1 MNATKQLWGSR
12 FSKPLDKKTNDFNS
26 SLSFDY
32 ILYKYDIKGSI
43 AHVKML
49 SEQNI
54 ITNDE
59 KEKIVNALN
68 EILSEIDEGKIQFD
82 FEYEDI
88 HTFIEKLLVDK
99 IGDTGKKV
107 HTARS
112 RNDQVA
118 LDIRLYLKDE
128 IKNIQK
134 LLIKL
139 IETLISIQE
148 DNLETLM
155 PGYTH
160 LQRAQATTLSHH
172 TGAYVEMF
180 KRDKSRLDDVYSRV
194 NILPL
199 GACALAG
206 TPHNINR
213 YKTAEYLNFGDIC
226 LNSADA
232 VSDRDFIIETLSS
245 LSILMTHISRMAEE
259 IIIWSSFEFKFIE
272 LDDSYSTGSSIM
284 PQKKNPDIMEL
295 LRGKTGRVFG
305 SLINILTVMKGLP
318 LAYNKDMQEDKEP
331 LFDSINT
338 VKNSLSI
345 IPDVIKTM
353 KINKDNMLNALK
365 QGFIDA
371 TDVAD
376 YLVKK
381 NVSFRDAHNISGNIV
396 SYCIKENKTIQ
407 DLKTDEFKS
416 FSPLFEDDIHF
427 AIDFKNSI
435 NAKKVIG
442 SPSIE
447 AMKKVIEINKNWLK
461 DNEV

>member
-353 KINKDNMLNALK
+353 KINKDNMFNALK

>member
-43 AHVKML
+43 AHTKML

-226 LNSADA
+226 LNSMDA

-305 SLINILTVMKGLP
+305 SLINILTVMKGIP

-353 KINKDNMLNALK
+353 KINKDNMFNALK

-407 DLKTDEFKS
+407 DLKIDEFKS

>member
-43 AHVKML
+43 AHTKML

-213 YKTAEYLNFGDIC
+213 YKTAEYLSFGDIC
-226 LNSADA
+226 LNSMDA

-305 SLINILTVMKGLP
+305 SLINILTVIKGLP

-353 KINKDNMLNALK
+353 KINKDNMFNALK

-407 DLKTDEFKS
+407 DLKIDEFKS

>member
-43 AHVKML
+43 AHTKML

-353 KINKDNMLNALK
+353 KINKDNMFNALK

>member
-43 AHVKML
+43 AHTKML

-353 KINKDNMLNALK
+353 KINKDNMFNALK

-407 DLKTDEFKS
+407 DLKIDEFKS

>member
-43 AHVKML
+43 AHTKML

-206 TPHNINR
+206 TSHNINR

-226 LNSADA
+226 LNSMDA

-353 KINKDNMLNALK
+353 KINKDNMFNALK

>member
-43 AHVKML
+43 AHTKML

-180 KRDKSRLDDVYSRV
+180 KRDKSRLDDVDSRV

-226 LNSADA
+226 LNSMDA

-407 DLKTDEFKS
+407 DLKTDEFKI
-416 FSPLFEDDIHF
+416 FSHLFEDDIHF

-435 NAKKVIG
+435 NAKRT
-442 SPSIE
+442 
-447 AMKKVIEINKNWLK
+447 
-461 DNEV
+461 

>member
-226 LNSADA
+226 LNSMDA

-407 DLKTDEFKS
+407 DLKIDEFKS

>member
-1 MNATKQLWGSR
+1 MNETKQLWGSR

-43 AHVKML
+43 AHTKML

-353 KINKDNMLNALK
+353 KINKDNMFNALK

>member
-43 AHVKML
+43 AHAKML

-353 KINKDNMLNALK
+353 KINKDNMFNALK

>member
-43 AHVKML
+43 AHTKML

-139 IETLISIQE
+139 IEILISIQE

-353 KINKDNMLNALK
+353 KINKDNMFNALK

>member
-43 AHVKML
+43 AHTKML

-226 LNSADA
+226 LNSMDA

-353 KINKDNMLNALK
+353 KINKDNMFNALK

>member
-32 ILYKYDIKGSI
+32 ILYNYDIKGSI

-353 KINKDNMLNALK
+353 KINKDNMFNALK

>member
-43 AHVKML
+43 AHTKML

-226 LNSADA
+226 LNSMDA

-245 LSILMTHISRMAEE
+245 LSILMTHVSRMAEE

-353 KINKDNMLNALK
+353 KINKDNMFNALK

>member
-43 AHVKML
+43 AHTKML

-226 LNSADA
+226 LNSMDA

>member
-43 AHVKML
+43 AHTKML

-172 TGAYVEMF
+172 TGAYVEML

-226 LNSADA
+226 LNSMDA

-407 DLKTDEFKS
+407 DLKIDEFKS

>member
-43 AHVKML
+43 AHTKML

-68 EILSEIDEGKIQFD
+68 EILSEIYEGKIQFD

-353 KINKDNMLNALK
+353 KINKDNMFNALK

-407 DLKTDEFKS
+407 DLKIDEFKS

>member
-43 AHVKML
+43 AHTKML

-226 LNSADA
+226 LNSMDA

-305 SLINILTVMKGLP
+305 SLINILTVIKGLP

-353 KINKDNMLNALK
+353 KINKDNMFNALK

>member
-43 AHVKML
+43 AHTKML

-226 LNSADA
+226 LNSMDA

-259 IIIWSSFEFKFIE
+259 LIIWSSFEFKFIE

-353 KINKDNMLNALK
+353 KINKDNMFNALK

>member
-43 AHVKML
+43 AHTKML

-305 SLINILTVMKGLP
+305 SLINILTVMKGLS

>member
-43 AHVKML
+43 AHTKML

>member
-43 AHVKML
+43 AHTKML

-226 LNSADA
+226 LNSMDA

-305 SLINILTVMKGLP
+305 SLINILTVIKGLP

>member
-43 AHVKML
+43 AHTKML

-139 IETLISIQE
+139 IETLILIQE

-353 KINKDNMLNALK
+353 KINKDNMFNALK

-407 DLKTDEFKS
+407 DLKIDEFKS

>member
-1 MNATKQLWGSR
+1 MKSTKQLWGSR
-12 FSKPLDKKTNDFNS
+12 FSKSLDKKTNDFNS
-26 SLSFDY
+26 SLSFDCV
-32 ILYKYDIKGSI
+32 LYKYDILGSI
-43 AHVKML
+43 AHTKML
-49 SEQNI
+49 FEQNI
-54 ITNDE
+54 ISNEE
-59 KEKIVNALN
+59 KEKIINALN
-68 EILSEIDEGKIQFD
+68 QILNEINEGKIQFD

-128 IKNIQK
+128 IRNIQK
-134 LLIKL
+134 LLINL
-139 IETLISIQE
+139 IKTLISMQD

-172 TGAYVEMF
+172 LGAYVEMF
-180 KRDKSRLDDVYSRV
+180 KRDKKRLDDTYSRV

-199 GACALAG
+199 GACALCG
-206 TPHNINR
+206 TPHNIDR
-213 YKTAEYLNFGDIC
+213 YKTAGYLGFDDIC
-226 LNSADA
+226 LNSMDA

-245 LSILMTHISRMAEE
+245 ISLIMTHISRMAEE
-259 IIIWSSFEFKFIE
+259 IIIWSSFEFKFVE

-295 LRGKTGRVFG
+295 LRGKTGRIYG

-338 VKNSLSI
+338 IKNSLFI
-345 IPDVIKTM
+345 LPLVIKTM
-353 KINKDNMLNALK
+353 KINKDNMFNALK

-371 TDVAD
+371 TDIAD

-381 NVSFRDAHNISGNIV
+381 NLPFRDAHKVSGSIV
-396 SYCIKENKTIQ
+396 SYCIKENKTISN
-407 DLKTDEFKS
+407 LTTDEFKM
-416 FSPLFEDDIHF
+416 FSPLFEDDIYE

>member
-43 AHVKML
+43 AHTKML
-49 SEQNI
+49 SAQNI

-353 KINKDNMLNALK
+353 KINKDNMFNALK

-407 DLKTDEFKS
+407 DLKIDEFKS

>member
-43 AHVKML
+43 AHTKML

-180 KRDKSRLDDVYSRV
+180 KRDKLRLDDVYSRV

-226 LNSADA
+226 LNSMDA

-353 KINKDNMLNALK
+353 KINKDNMFNALK

-407 DLKTDEFKS
+407 DLKIDEFKS

>member
-43 AHVKML
+43 AHTKML

-226 LNSADA
+226 LNSMDA

-396 SYCIKENKTIQ
+396 LYCIKENKTIQ

>member
-43 AHVKML
+43 AHTKML

-88 HTFIEKLLVDK
+88 HTFIEKLLVNK

-226 LNSADA
+226 LNSMDA

>member
-43 AHVKML
+43 AHTKML

-139 IETLISIQE
+139 IETLILIQE

-226 LNSADA
+226 LNSMDA

-272 LDDSYSTGSSIM
+272 LDDSYSTGNPIR
-284 PQKKNPDIMEL
+284 PQNKNPDIMEL

-353 KINKDNMLNALK
+353 KINKDNMFNALK

>member
-43 AHVKML
+43 AHTKML

-232 VSDRDFIIETLSS
+232 VSDRDFIVETLSS

-353 KINKDNMLNALK
+353 KINKDNMFNALK

-407 DLKTDEFKS
+407 DLKIDEFKS

>member
-32 ILYKYDIKGSI
+32 ILYKYDVKGSI
-43 AHVKML
+43 AHTKML

-226 LNSADA
+226 LNSMDA

-353 KINKDNMLNALK
+353 KINKDNMFNALK